1 MQFSLLDH
9 PPGGCPLVV
18 CSDGRRAEVVKL
30 RDLEGLELAVFP
42 SLWPWCLEK
51 WFRLTDLADGSPPRT
66 LSVVGD
72 DNPRERVC
80 EWWEWYCKTVTGPQL
95 ALPHSLVKWTL
106 PPLSRVSFETPS
118 RSTLDSVMLM
128 LMPDCVASSVLSS
141 PRHILLIGFF
151 GDFFWGEHPFS
162 RPSGS
167 IP

>member
-42 SLWPWCLEK
+42 SLYPWCLEK

-72 DNPRERVC
+72 DKTRERVC
-80 EWWEWYCKTVTGPQL
+80 V
-95 ALPHSLVKWTL
+95 
-106 PPLSRVSFETPS
+106 
-118 RSTLDSVMLM
+118 
-128 LMPDCVASSVLSS
+128 
-141 PRHILLIGFF
+141 
-151 GDFFWGEHPFS
+151 
-162 RPSGS
+162 
-167 IP
+167 